1 MLLTGGDIMLA
12 RIVYYREDSL
22 PIEFVVAAKNEE
34 RAIEIAKKKLHE
46 VHAKEFEVEM
56 IA

>member
-1 MLLTGGDIMLA
+1 MLA